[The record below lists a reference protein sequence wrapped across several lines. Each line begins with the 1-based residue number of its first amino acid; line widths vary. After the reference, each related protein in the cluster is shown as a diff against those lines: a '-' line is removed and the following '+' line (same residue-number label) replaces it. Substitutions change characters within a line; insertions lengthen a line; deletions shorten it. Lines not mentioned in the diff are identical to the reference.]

1 MTSQILILLPCALL
15 LGFKGATDACSGL
28 PQPQPAGTRASD
40 EISSGARFE
49 GPNGPAKGPDYAPVV
64 ARLERDVPKLLN
76 DNGVPGAAIAL
87 VDDQAVVWAGGFG
100 FTNRR
105 AKQPV
110 TAETLFSLQS
120 VTKTYTATAFLLA
133 VGRNQFTLDQP
144 LRKAVPGF
152 LVQCARGEA
161 ELDRITFRHLLCHWG
176 GLCHEA
182 PIGNNYGD
190 WHCPFDEHVRSI
202 SNTWLKC
209 EVGQRFRYSN
219 LGYDLVAY
227 ALQERAGK
235 PFHRYM
241 REELLEP
248 LGMSTSTVDQTQAL
262 HTMNRARGHI
272 EGKVVPPLEVPM
284 LGAGGLYSSA
294 RDMAKFI
301 SFHLAGGVAQ
311 GRRLIPADV
320 LRTQYVPQ
328 FTLPGARAGY
338 ALGVNSRPYHGATLV
353 FHGGGGYGYSTDQ
366 RWVPEFGLGVVVL
379 TNGEEGDNF
388 VSDLADRTLQALI
401 LAKRGVVPPE
411 EPLPWTRE
419 PVIAIKA
426 EELKRLEG
434 SYLVGA
440 QLTSF
445 RVEGDRLHIVRG
457 KRDNPLD
464 ALTPTRFVRGGDL
477 YEFLLDDRGSVR
489 EVRNHG
495 DNGVSFFVPNDSPRD
510 PPGPAKPEWTAFLGA
525 YHATAYGQ
533 DVEGRVALKN
543 GYVYWNDRLKLR
555 EYRQGLFFT
564 ADGDTVEFGRD
575 AVEYGNRHFGRAE

>member
-1 MTSQILILLPCALL
+1 
-15 LGFKGATDACSGL
+15 
-28 PQPQPAGTRASD
+28 
-40 EISSGARFE
+40 
-49 GPNGPAKGPDYAPVV
+49 
-64 ARLERDVPKLLN
+64 
-76 DNGVPGAAIAL
+76 
-87 VDDQAVVWAGGFG
+87 
-100 FTNRR
+100 
-105 AKQPV
+105 
-110 TAETLFSLQS
+110 
-120 VTKTYTATAFLLA
+120 
-133 VGRNQFTLDQP
+133 
-144 LRKAVPGF
+144 
-152 LVQCARGEA
+152 
-161 ELDRITFRHLLCHWG
+161 
-176 GLCHEA
+176 
-182 PIGNNYGD
+182 
-190 WHCPFDEHVRSI
+190 
-202 SNTWLKC
+202 
-209 EVGQRFRYSN
+209 
-219 LGYDLVAY
+219 
-227 ALQERAGK
+227 
-235 PFHRYM
+235 M

-248 LGMSTSTVDQTQAL
+248 LGMMRSTFDQTQAL
-262 HTMNRARGHI
+262 ETTDRARGHI
-272 EGKVVPPLEVPM
+272 EGREVPPLEVPM
-284 LGAGGLYSSA
+284 LGAGGMYSSA
-294 RDMAKFI
+294 SDMAKFI

-401 LAKRGVVPPE
+401 LAKRGAVPPD

-464 ALTPTRFVRGGDL
+464 ALSPTRFVRGGDL

-510 PPGPAKPEWTAFLGA
+510 PPGPAKPEWTAFLGV

-533 DVEGRVALKN
+533 DVEGRVTLKN

-555 EYRQGLFFT
+555 EYRPGLFFT
-564 ADGDTVEFGRD
+564 ADGDSVEFGRD
-575 AVEYGNRHFGRAE
+575 AVEYGNRHFRRAEK